1 MLWELH
7 LFLLP
12 SSFFDEIRLLPST
25 LLWDAARQ
33 IRPFEAILSRREACV
48 DLVDTGTKFKVC
60 AEIPGIPKD
69 KIDVTITKDGIEISG
84 KAEIERREEEKGFVV
99 RERGYSEICKK
110 MSFPEEVIPEKA
122 GGTQKDSLFEIRIPK
137 KTSTPEVKKH
147 KG

>member
-1 MLWELH
+1 ML
-7 LFLLP
+7 LLQRTV
-12 SSFFDEIRLLPST
+12 SRSLVRQRL
-25 LLWDAARQ
+25 
-33 IRPFEAILSRREACV
+33 
-48 DLVDTGTKFKVC
+48 
-60 AEIPGIPKD
+60 
-69 KIDVTITKDGIEISG
+69 
-84 KAEIERREEEKGFVV
+84 REEEKGFVV